1 MVSFYEVQGKAVETR
16 YSSLKARHHRCV
28 YDAYLS
34 ILTSYIPI
42 FNRRNIQNYN
52 YFRPYVIICLTSY
65 KRKLQN
71 SASSFSHYHFIVVIC
86 AHRKRANSRLKNL
99 QDRWTH
105 FKDIRKRRGVVDHGL
120 SISPKFRSVSQK
132 TIRGWCIEYNVFV
145 GHQLTVESFD
155 PFLRFA
161 MLRQHNGLLYLVLRR
176 HCSTCREVEIVR
188 TDTRFPPAPG
198 FIFFFFFTEKYTI
211 SGKFRF
217 FYYLSSNH
225 ILLRKN
231 LIFKSRRVEFYSVIS
246 YR

>member
-86 AHRKRANSRLKNL
+86 AHRKRANSRLKNKIVGRISKTFESEEASLTTVYPSL
-99 QDRWTH
+99 QNSAR
-105 FKDIRKRRGVVDHGL
+105 FLKKR
-120 SISPKFRSVSQK
+120 SA
-132 TIRGWCIEYNVFV
+132 V
-145 GHQLTVESFD
+145 G
-155 PFLRFA
+155 A
-161 MLRQHNGLLYLVLRR
+161 
-176 HCSTCREVEIVR
+176 
-188 TDTRFPPAPG
+188 
-198 FIFFFFFTEKYTI
+198 
-211 SGKFRF
+211 
-217 FYYLSSNH
+217 SNTTFS
-225 ILLRKN
+225 LATN
-231 LIFKSRRVEFYSVIS
+231 
-246 YR
+246 